1 MKKARMIRRKNNMA
15 TKGIDVSVWQGAIDF
30 NAVRNS
36 GVDFVII
43 RAGYGTNSKDKY
55 FEENYR
61 KAKAAG
67 FTSAL
72 TGTAMQTASLRPYR
86 KLKCSCLHLPGSSL
100 TILFSRHGGKEADRS
115 RD

>member
-1 MKKARMIRRKNNMA
+1 MA
-15 TKGIDVSVWQGAIDF
+15 IKGIDVSVWQGAIDF

-61 KAKAAG
+61 KAKACQ
-67 FTSAL
+67 TSRRRL
-72 TGTAMQTASLRPYR
+72 LVHFMQTSL
-86 KLKCSCLHLPGSSL
+86 S
-100 TILFSRHGGKEADRS
+100 EAVQEARNVPVYTC
-115 RD
+115 REAV